1 MSLDKLLNELVN
13 QKLQAQTRRHFL
25 LDRVSK
31 MGGLAMAPL
40 LFGCELGKN
49 GTLNGGL
56 NLSDRDLNPLAPL
69 PPPFLGKAKSIIY
82 LHMAG
87 APSQLEL
94 FDFKPELAKYHDQDC
109 PGSLLEGRKFAF
121 IRGVP
126 KMLAHRPNSPNTG
139 KAGHGSPTTSHI
151 FPKWQ
156 TRFPS

>member
-1 MSLDKLLNELVN
+1 MNVEKLLNELVN
-13 QKLQAQTRRHFL
+13 QKLQTQTRRHFL
-25 LDRVSK
+25 LECVGK
-31 MGGLAMAPL
+31 MGGLALAPL

-49 GTLNGGL
+49 GTLKTGL
-56 NLSDRDLNPLAPL
+56 QLSGRDLNPLSPL

-109 PGSLLEGRKFAF
+109 PESLLEGRKFAF

-126 KMLAHRPNSPNTG
+126 KMLGPQAKFSQ
-139 KAGHGSPTTSHI
+139 HGESGAWIS
-151 FPKWQ
+151 
-156 TRFPS
+156 